1 MLKFDGAPIIVSNE
15 APEGIPI
22 PMAWVL
28 ELVEGKPPFTC
39 RYCGHDLQLEDNCPS
54 CGGPVERVEI

>member
-15 APEGIPI
+15 APEGMPAQ
-22 PMAWVL
+22 MAFIL
-28 ELVEGKPPFTC
+28 GLLDKQPNPDC